1 MSQGNADHT
10 FCAAAGAVEKQ
21 HETQLWLIKPLVIQP
36 ANRIKKKKLWV
47 IMDDTL
53 SH

>member
-10 FCAAAGAVEKQ
+10 FCAVAGAVEKQ
-21 HETQLWLIKPLVIQP
+21 HEAQLWLIKSLVIQP
-36 ANRIKKKKLWV
+36 ANRINKKKLWV